1 MQFLKAL
8 FLVAFGVV
16 LALFGYTN
24 WVSVSVELWG
34 GLIADVKLPILL
46 LLAFLIGFLPTFL
59 LYRTRLWSMRRR
71 LEAYER
77 NAAMAQLAATG
88 TAIAVAADEQAIT
101 RGADERMTNPAGVT
115 TP

>member
-8 FLVAFGVV
+8 FLIALGVV
-16 LALFGYTN
+16 LALFGYAN

-34 GLIADVKLPILL
+34 GLIADVKLPFLL
-46 LLAFLIGFLPTFL
+46 LLAVLIGFLPTFL
-59 LYRTRLWSMRRR
+59 LYRARLWSMRRR

-77 NAAMAQLAATG
+77 NAAMAQLAVTG
-88 TAIAVAADEQAIT
+88 TTIPVPAHEQAIA